1 MLVASTSRGE
11 TSLRSL
17 AVPFL
22 LLYLIVVYPL
32 WAIPAPPLIDYPNHL
47 ARIFILA
54 NPQHPVLAQFYE
66 SHWGVLPNLAMELF
80 ATPLAMLLSVEVAGK
95 LFISMIFLLV
105 ASGVLAAHYALHRRL
120 SAWPWLSFFF
130 LYNPFLLWGWLNYL
144 FGLGLALWLFAAW
157 LVLRERPSRWLVG
170 PAGTLL
176 LFFCHLLDFGV
187 YMVLVSTYELGLM
200 FTRGKEA
207 KRLGSATL
215 DLLSQGLVPAI
226 LFFSVSPT
234 AGEGTLISLSGLDE
248 KISALRRVFD
258 NYVGYLDFKLT
269 FVPLAAAVVVGLA
282 TRTVTVE
289 RRLLVPLAALLLIY
303 AVLPPTLLT
312 SAGGY
317 PRFTIVLALF
327 FIVACDLRLSAAWIK
342 YSLIVALVS
351 LLLTREWVLWQHW
364 RSMANESS
372 EMRAALQ
379 TMPAGSRLLVK
390 PKGGSFSTEGGAYL
404 WHVPCL
410 AVIDRNAFV
419 SSVFASPRQQPLRVR
434 ERYRRWNETSWNQLM
449 ETDLGALPFQEL
461 EADFDYVIVIGA
473 EAQDSAP
480 PRWLEEKESG
490 ARFAL
495 YAVRHEAHE
504 APSQRP

>member
-1 MLVASTSRGE
+1 MLVASSSRGE
-11 TSLRSL
+11 TSLRKLS
-17 AVPFL
+17 VPFL

-80 ATPLAMLLSVEVAGK
+80 ATPLAMLLPVELAGK

-105 ASGVLAAHYALHRRL
+105 ASGALAAHYALHRRL

-144 FGLGLALWLFAAW
+144 FGLGVALWLFAAW
-157 LVLRERPSRWLVG
+157 LVLRERPLRWLVAPTG
-170 PAGTLL
+170 ALL

-200 FTRGKEA
+200 FTLGKGA

-248 KISALRRVFD
+248 KISAMRRVFD
-258 NYVGYLDFKLT
+258 NYVGFLDFKLT
-269 FVPLAAAVVVGLA
+269 FVPLTAAVVVGLA
-282 TRTVTVE
+282 TRTVTLE
-289 RRLLVPLAALLLIY
+289 RRMLVPLAGLLLIY

-342 YSLIVALVS
+342 YSLIVALV
-351 LLLTREWVLWQHW
+351 LLLLAREWVLGEHW
-364 RSMANESS
+364 RSMANERS
-372 EMRAALQ
+372 EIRAALQ

-390 PKGGSFSTEGGAYL
+390 PTGESSSTEGADL
-404 WHVPCL
+404 WHVPCF

-434 ERYRRWNETSWNQLM
+434 ERYRRWNETSWTQLM
-449 ETDLGALPFQEL
+449 RTELGALPFQDI
-461 EADFDYVIVIGA
+461 EADFDYVIVLGTGA
-473 EAQDSAP
+473 RDPAP
-480 PRWLEEKESG
+480 PHWLEEKESG

-495 YAVRHEAHE
+495 YAVRHEEHGASG
-504 APSQRP
+504 AR

>member
-1 MLVASTSRGE
+1 MLVASSSRGE
-11 TSLRSL
+11 TSLRKLS
-17 AVPFL
+17 VPFL

-54 NPQHPVLAQFYE
+54 NPQHPILAQFYE

-80 ATPLAMLLSVEVAGK
+80 ATPLAMLLPVELAGK

-105 ASGVLAAHYALHRRL
+105 ASGALAAHYALHRRL

-144 FGLGLALWLFAAW
+144 FGLGVALWLFAAW
-157 LVLRERPSRWLVG
+157 LVLRERPLRWLVAPTG
-170 PAGTLL
+170 ALL

-200 FTRGKEA
+200 FTRGKGA
-207 KRLGSATL
+207 KTLRLAAL
-215 DLLSQGLVPAI
+215 DVLSQGLVPAI
-226 LFFSVSPT
+226 LFLSASPT
-234 AGEGTLISLSGLDE
+234 AGEGTLVSLSDLDE
-248 KISALRRVFD
+248 KISAMRRVFD
-258 NYVGYLDFKLT
+258 NYVGFLDFKLT
-269 FVPLAAAVVVGLA
+269 FVPLTAAVVVGLA
-282 TRTVTVE
+282 TRTVTLE
-289 RRLLVPLAALLLIY
+289 RRMLVPLAGLLLIY

-342 YSLIVALVS
+342 YSLIVALV
-351 LLLTREWVLWQHW
+351 LLLLAREWVLWQHW
-364 RSMANESS
+364 RSMSNERS
-372 EMRAALQ
+372 EIRAALQ

-390 PKGGSFSTEGGAYL
+390 PTGESSSTEGADL
-404 WHVPCL
+404 WHVPCF

-434 ERYRRWNETSWNQLM
+434 ERYRRWNETSWTQLM
-449 ETDLGALPFQEL
+449 RTELRALPFQDI
-461 EADFDYVIVIGA
+461 EADFDYVIVLGTGA
-473 EAQDSAP
+473 RDPAP
-480 PRWLEEKESG
+480 PHWLEEKESG

-495 YAVRHEAHE
+495 YAVRHEEHGASG
-504 APSQRP
+504 AR